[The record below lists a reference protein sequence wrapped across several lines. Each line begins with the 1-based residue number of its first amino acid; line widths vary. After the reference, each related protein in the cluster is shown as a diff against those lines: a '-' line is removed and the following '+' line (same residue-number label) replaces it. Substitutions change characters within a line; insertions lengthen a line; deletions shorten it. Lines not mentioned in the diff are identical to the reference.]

1 MNNNKVPV
9 FDFRVVNNYA
19 RLKDKATYLNADED
33 FNTRHLKENNQ
44 MAEQKANTRE
54 FIKEQIDNGGRQSF
68 MASLKC
74 IYCKRFYVPTPGDRC
89 AMCEI
94 EFKAIVQAINRRY
107 VNAYLTLAKDE

>member
-1 MNNNKVPV
+1 
-9 FDFRVVNNYA
+9 
-19 RLKDKATYLNADED
+19 
-33 FNTRHLKENNQ
+33 
-44 MAEQKANTRE
+44 
-54 FIKEQIDNGGRQSF
+54 